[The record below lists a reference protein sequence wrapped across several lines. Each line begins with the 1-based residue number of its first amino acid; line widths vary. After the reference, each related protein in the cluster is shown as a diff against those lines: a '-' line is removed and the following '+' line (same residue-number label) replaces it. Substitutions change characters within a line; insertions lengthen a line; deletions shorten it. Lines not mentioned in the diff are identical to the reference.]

1 MPQREPMVAL
11 RSVEKT
17 YRQGDQLVRA
27 VAGVTLDVSKEEFV
41 SIMGPSGSGKSTLLH
56 LIGGLDVPDSG
67 EIIVN
72 GRRLAALTD
81 DELTIFRRRAIG
93 IVFQFFH
100 LMPTLTAAENVAL
113 PLMLD
118 GLSRRDI
125 KLRAERSLERVGLS
139 PRAHHKPDQLSGGE
153 KQRVAIARALV
164 IEPVVLLADEPT
176 GALDSGTG
184 GEILELIGE
193 LRTRFGLT
201 ILLVTHD
208 GRAAAH
214 GDRIVTLRDGKVVG
228 DDPQDD
234 KARDGAARG

>member
-1 MPQREPMVAL
+1 MPEREPIVAL

-17 YRQGDQLVRA
+17 YRQGDQHVRA
-27 VAGVTLDVSKEEFV
+27 VAGVTLEVGKEEFL

-67 EIIVN
+67 EILVN
-72 GRRLAALTD
+72 GRRFAALTD
-81 DELTIFRRRAIG
+81 DELTLFRRRAIG

-125 KLRAERSLERVGLS
+125 KLRAERSLGRVGLS
-139 PRAHHKPDQLSGGE
+139 PRAHHRPDQLSGGE

-184 GEILELIGE
+184 DEILKLIGE
-193 LRTRFGLT
+193 LRAHLGLT

-214 GDRIVTLRDGKVVG
+214 GDRIVTLKDGKVIG
-228 DDPQDD
+228 DDRQDVS
-234 KARDGAARG
+234 

>member
-1 MPQREPMVAL
+1 MLEREPIVTL
-11 RSVEKT
+11 RDVEKT

-27 VAGVTLDVSKEEFV
+27 VAGVTLDVGKNEFI

-81 DELTIFRRRAIG
+81 DELTLFRRRSIG

-118 GLSRRDI
+118 GLRRRDI

-139 PRAHHKPDQLSGGE
+139 ERANHKPDQLSGGE

-176 GALDSGTG
+176 GALDSSTG
-184 GEILELIGE
+184 DEVLKLIGE
-193 LRTRFGLT
+193 LRARFGLT

-214 GDRIVTLRDGKVVG
+214 GDRIVTLIDGRVVRDE
-228 DDPQDD
+228 PQDH
-234 KARDGAARG
+234 KARAGAAHG

>member
-1 MPQREPMVAL
+1 MPERELIVTL
-11 RSVEKT
+11 RSVEKS
-17 YRQGDQLVRA
+17 YRQGDQLLRA
-27 VAGVTLDVSKEEFV
+27 VAGVTFDVSKGEFV

-56 LIGGLDVPDSG
+56 LIGGLDIPDSG
-67 EIIVN
+67 EILVN

-81 DELTIFRRRAIG
+81 DELTLFRRRAIG
-93 IVFQFFH
+93 VVFQFFH

-118 GLSRRDI
+118 GLGRRDI
-125 KLRAERSLERVGLS
+125 KVRAERSLDRVGLS
-139 PRAHHKPDQLSGGE
+139 ERTNHKPDQLSGGE

-184 GEILELIGE
+184 DEVLDLIGE
-193 LRTRFGLT
+193 LRVRFGLT

-214 GDRIVTLRDGKVVG
+214 GDRILTLRDGRVVG
-228 DDPQDD
+228 DDPQDG
-234 KARDGAARG
+234 KAQGGAVHG